1 MLKQILELGVTLNRA
16 QLQTISGGG
25 NTTGDEPCE
34 RDDDKCNDPDAVPQ
48 DND

>member
-1 MLKQILELGVTLNRA
+1 MLKQILELGVTLNRT

-25 NTTGDEPCE
+25 NITGSEPCE
-34 RDDDKCNDPDAVPQ
+34 RDDLKCKDPDAVPQ